1 MDGKSSFTLN
11 QQKAKL
17 QTGFGC
23 FFSLIMMGVLFM
35 FIPIWLFLTY
45 GDETELKV
53 SYSPN
58 HINKIEIVQKDDFP
72 DPTLRIK
79 FDNKD
84 IMKTKLPDDIS
95 VQWIND
101 FEAEVILTRRGKEQD
116 TVRIE
121 FK

>member
-23 FFSLIMMGVLFM
+23 FFSLIMMAVLFM
-35 FIPIWLFLTY
+35 FIPIWLFLTH